1 MIKLNYNSEK
11 EALNVNKKDSLFL
24 VELEGEKNQVK
35 RATKKQKLNLSLA
48 IDISGSMG
56 EYILSLN
63 TESLVSQIGINNIN
77 NRILGLPT
85 MNHYDSFNKVS
96 KLDLVKK
103 AAI

>member
-1 MIKLNYNSEK
+1 M
-11 EALNVNKKDSLFL
+11 
-24 VELEGEKNQVK
+24 
-35 RATKKQKLNLSLA
+35 A

-85 MNHYDSFNKVS
+85 MNP
-96 KLDLVKK
+96 LVHLIKFQNL
-103 AAI
+103 IL